1 MLVGHVLESPKRP
14 LEGGNIVE
22 WEPGDAARYRLYHC
36 DPQTPDALHRRRYGP
51 LHRFD
56 HHIPQAS
63 GKPGECPSGRTVTYL
78 GENRKTA
85 GAEVFWDGGQ
95 SARVCPRHSL
105 AQLRPLATIKLLD
118 LTEDGTDAI
127 GALPVLCT
135 GDSTDYNLT
144 QEWARAIYEDLG
156 VDGICYPGAHQL
168 GICTVLF
175 ERSASLEVVVDDGVP
190 VDLPLQEDGV
200 WDRFRTE
207 YMSSSRRRV
216 VPIPSDGCPRCNDLG
231 LASLPALRAS
241 P

>member
-1 MLVGHVLESPKRP
+1 VGHELKSPDRP
-14 LEGGNIVE
+14 LEGGRIVD

-36 DPQTPDALHRRRYGP
+36 DLQTPDALHRRRFGP

-56 HHIPQAS
+56 HHIPQTS
-63 GKPGECPSGRTVTYL
+63 GKPQECPLGRTVTYL

-85 GAEVFWDGGQ
+85 GAEVFWDEGP
-95 SARVCPRHSL
+95 SAYVCPRHSL

-118 LTEDGTDAI
+118 LKGDGADAI

-135 GDSTDYNLT
+135 GDSSDYELT
-144 QEWARAIYEDLG
+144 QEWARAIYEDLE

-168 GICTVLF
+168 GVCTVLF
-175 ERSASLEVVVDDGVP
+175 EGSAPLELVIDEGVP
-190 VDLPLQEDGV
+190 VDLPLQDDGV
-200 WDRFRTE
+200 WDRFREE

-216 VPIPSDGCPRCNDLG
+216 VPIASDRCPRCNHLG
-231 LASLPALRAS
+231 LASLPALRT